1 LRLFH
6 RGMKPAVRNLLTSC
20 KVPLAVSLR
29 IVSHRATPS
38 QAQCREVAEGC
49 QSLELSVPGRPH
61 QSLVWSETRESE
73 DSTRSKVGRNL
84 SQIGTPQKKCVVRSN
99 SGFDPSRG
107 GSYAPALDSESKV
120 KAQLYNPGVPYEAS
134 DRADRWISDRCIRVG
149 IVGVVKRIVHIG
161 PEFEV

>member
-1 LRLFH
+1 
-6 RGMKPAVRNLLTSC
+6 MKPAVRNLLTSC
-20 KVPLAVSLR
+20 KVPLAVSHSGLSLT
-29 IVSHRATPS
+29 VPHRAKRDAGKLEKAARVWSFPS
-38 QAQCREVAEGC
+38 
-49 QSLELSVPGRPH
+49 PGSPH
-61 QSLVWSETRESE
+61 LSLVWSETRESE

-161 PEFEV
+161 SEFEV